1 MELQQLI
8 NKANTE
14 ELTQEE
20 QEELFTK
27 INEELSALK
36 EKDPEKYLELL
47 KQLNSMIEDLN
58 TDIESL

>member
-8 NKANTE
+8 DKANTE

-20 QEELFTK
+20 QEALFAK
-27 INEELSALK
+27 INEELLALK

-47 KQLNSMIEDLN
+47 KQLNSIIEDLN
-58 TDIESL
+58 TDIANL